1 MKECE
6 KTLMLTS
13 MAGLLLSLAE
23 FLKLAFLSAPRT
35 AIVCTVLWPGVLLL
49 PVFTSAVLQ
58 RRHT

>member
-1 MKECE
+1 MKECV
-6 KTLMLTS
+6 KTLMLSS

-35 AIVCTVLWPGVLLL
+35 DMVDTVLWPGALVL
-49 PVFTSAVLQ
+49 PVVQNAVLQ